1 VRRTV
6 LALTVIAAAA
16 AAIVLYAR
24 SKGPPPSPGIDESL
38 ARTVLTRAPIT
49 GTDAGLS
56 GLAIDDDGVLW
67 TLSERTHVAFRIRL
81 DGEAIAE
88 VVPVPID
95 GAIRGTD
102 LESIAWLGG
111 GRFAFG
117 TEAHVHGR
125 ATVLLA
131 TLKGGRLVVDDTIDL
146 PSSLLGVE
154 VRDNAGA
161 EGVCGTGTIVLAAIE
176 TTGEASGRR
185 FAPIARVDL
194 ASGTRTVYR
203 VWLTSPTGKL
213 AAIDCRV
220 LPDGTAR
227 VLAIERHFE
236 VSRILELEVP
246 AAGAR
251 DIDPRLVTD
260 LSPIIRGSLNLEGV
274 VWRADGRMIVI
285 NDSQSGGEIV
295 AQSQLLLFKAPMGQA
310 AKALAAPPSAP

>member
-1 VRRTV
+1 MRRTV
-6 LALTVIAAAA
+6 LVLTLIAAAA

-24 SKGPPPSPGIDESL
+24 SKGPPPSPGIDDTL
-38 ARTVLTRAPIT
+38 ARTVMIRAPIV
-49 GTDAGLS
+49 GADAGLS
-56 GLAIDDDGVLW
+56 GLAVDGEGQLW

-81 DGEAIAE
+81 DGDAIAA

-95 GAIRGTD
+95 GATRGTD

-117 TEAHVHGR
+117 TEAHIRGR
-125 ATVLLA
+125 ATVLMA
-131 TLKGGRLVVDDTIDL
+131 TLKDGRLVVDGTIDL

-161 EGVCGTGTIVLAAIE
+161 EGVCGTGSIVLAAIE

-213 AAIDCRV
+213 AALDCRV

-227 VLAIERHFE
+227 VLAVERHFE
-236 VSRILELEVP
+236 VSRVIELEVP

-274 VWRADGRMIVI
+274 VWRDDGRMVII

-295 AQSQLLLFKAPMGQA
+295 AQSQLLLFKAPLGDA
-310 AKALAAPPSAP
+310 AKWPSPR